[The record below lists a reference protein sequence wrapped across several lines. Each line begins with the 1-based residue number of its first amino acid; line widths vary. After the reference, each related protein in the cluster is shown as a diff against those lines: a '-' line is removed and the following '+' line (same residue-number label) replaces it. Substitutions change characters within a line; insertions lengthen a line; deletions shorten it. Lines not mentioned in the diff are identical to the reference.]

1 MVLFLQHTTKMKK
14 LLLPLLFIA
23 AGTLVLTSC
32 IGVSKSSNL
41 AENSLDNLQHDKHRI
56 VYFNPEVYPDVEEI
70 KFPSYQAFFDGV
82 TEKLGKFEHLKV
94 TRVETPLVYDSIDVQ
109 TIREICRHNNSDL
122 AVVPKIKY
130 FKVGLGKYV
139 FSNQVVISMKM
150 FNSDGTLLT
159 ETSYDTYRKHK
170 RMLGSTTNSITIG
183 TEGAMNE
190 ILKEI
195 KLLNRRTEI
204 ETPLDKPKAIITTP

>member
-1 MVLFLQHTTKMKK
+1 MKK

-32 IGVSKSSNL
+32 ISIPRNL
-41 AENSLDNLQHDKHRI
+41 SENPLDNLQHDKHRI

-82 TEKLGKFEHLKV
+82 SEKLRKFEHLKL
-94 TRVETPLVYDSIDVQ
+94 TRVDTPLVYDSIDVQ
-109 TIREICRHNNSDL
+109 TIKEICHNNNSDL

-150 FNSDGTLLT
+150 FNSEGTLLT
-159 ETSYDTYRKHK
+159 ETSYDTYRKNK
-170 RMLGSTTNSITIG
+170 RMLGSTTNSIKIG

-190 ILKEI
+190 ILREI
-195 KLLNRRTEI
+195 KLLNRITAI
-204 ETPLDKPKAIITTP
+204 ETPLDTPKALITVP

>member
-14 LLLPLLFIA
+14 LLFPLLFIA

-32 IGVSKSSNL
+32 IGVSKRSNL

-109 TIREICRHNNSDL
+109 TIKEICRHNNSDL

-170 RMLGSTTNSITIG
+170 RMLGSTTNSIKIG

-204 ETPLDKPKAIITTP
+204 ETPLDKPKAIITAP

>member
-14 LLLPLLFIA
+14 LLFPLLFIA

-109 TIREICRHNNSDL
+109 TIKEICRHNNSDL

-170 RMLGSTTNSITIG
+170 RMLGSTTNSIKIG

-204 ETPLDKPKAIITTP
+204 ETPLDKPKAIITAP